1 MAKPGCHGD
10 TGTLA
15 ARRVMNAILHADMR
29 QKIEG
34 EGLVYYD
41 RNDYL
46 DERQKTGDLYV
57 SFEIVF
63 PSKLDNEQKAK
74 IEELLMA

>member
-1 MAKPGCHGD
+1 
-10 TGTLA
+10 
-15 ARRVMNAILHADMR
+15 MR

-46 DERQKTGDLYV
+46 DERQKRGDLYV